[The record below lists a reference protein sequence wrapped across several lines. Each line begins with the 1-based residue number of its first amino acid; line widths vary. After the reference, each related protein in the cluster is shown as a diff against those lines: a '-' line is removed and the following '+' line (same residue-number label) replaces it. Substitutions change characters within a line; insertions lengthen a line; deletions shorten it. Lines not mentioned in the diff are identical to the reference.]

1 MADKKGRNTMNLNN
15 GISSLARASARRPW
29 VTIGLWLASLAV
41 SIGLIVTL
49 LGSVLVTE
57 VEVMDNPESRQA
69 DTLITD
75 RLAQP
80 IDPEAESTDDEMII
94 VRSAT
99 YTVDSAAYRA
109 GVEKLFADLTALGD
123 GVIKGGVNYYMTQD
137 ESLVSADRHSMM
149 IPLLMPENGSDYVD
163 QVYAVGDAFAAANV
177 DFEIFYTGTA
187 SFDADTTK
195 LAEETMSK
203 GETIGI
209 LVALVVLA
217 VVFGALVAAT
227 LPIALGIVAIVAAL
241 GLTSLVGQA
250 MDLSFFVTNMV
261 TMMGLAVGIDYSL
274 FIVSRY
280 REERRKGLDKV
291 EAIAVTSRTA
301 NKAIFFSG
309 ITVVLA
315 LVGLLVFPLSIF
327 KSMGIGS
334 ILVVVTA
341 IVASMT
347 LLPAIISL
355 LGDRINKVHV
365 PFSARADRK
374 ESEAVT
380 GFWAGMVKVVTHKPI
395 ISMVIVAG
403 ILVAAMA
410 PYFDKNTG
418 MSGISGLPDDL
429 RAKAGFMVLVEEF
442 HIGMDAPAIIAVD
455 GDIDAAATQAAIAR
469 LLEDIESNSAFSGA
483 SVVPYADKDLAI
495 IYAALA
501 GDPQSLDSM
510 NAVAALRTDYIP
522 AAFAGAPA
530 RAMVTGATAGTL
542 DFNATTDQYTPIIF
556 AFVLALSFVILT
568 VAFRSVVIPATAI
581 LMNLLSVGAAY
592 GLLVLVFQQGVGA
605 SLFGFIQVEV
615 IESWLPLM
623 LFALLFG
630 LSMDY
635 QVFLLSRIRERYLK
649 TGNTADAVAFGLSST
664 GKLITGAALIM
675 VAVFGGFALGD
686 MVMFQQMGFGLAVA
700 VLVDATLVR
709 CVLVPATMTLLG
721 KANWYLP
728 KWLNWLPNIS
738 LGETDETPAAS
749 AYHAPH
755 RLPVLPGFGPVPSP
769 ALVRIDDQVIDNR

>member
-1 MADKKGRNTMNLNN
+1 MNLNN
-15 GISSLARASARRPW
+15 GISNLARASARRPW

-41 SIGLIVTL
+41 AAGLIVTL
-49 LGSVLVTE
+49 LGNALVTE

-69 DTLITD
+69 DTLIND

-80 IDPEAESTDDEMII
+80 TPPEEESTDDEMII
-94 VRSAT
+94 IRSET
-99 YTVDSAAYRA
+99 LTVDSPVYRNA
-109 GVEKLFADLTALGD
+109 VQNLFRDILALGD
-123 GVIKGGVNYYMTQD
+123 NVVKGGVNYFLTGD
-137 ESLVSADRHSMM
+137 ELLVSADRHTTMV
-149 IPLLMPENGSDYVD
+149 PLVMVDDAAEVVD
-163 QVYAVGDAFAAANV
+163 QVYAVGDDFAAKNG

-187 SFDADTTK
+187 SFDADTMK
-195 LAEETMSK
+195 LAEDTMSK

-209 LVALVVLA
+209 MVALVVLA
-217 VVFGALVAAT
+217 VVFGALVAAL
-227 LPIALGIVAIVAAL
+227 LPIALGVVAIVAAL
-241 GLTSLVGQA
+241 GLVSLVGQA
-250 MDLSFFVTNMV
+250 MDLSFFITNMV

-280 REERRKGLDKV
+280 SEERKKGLDKV

-309 ITVVLA
+309 MTVVLA

-327 KSMGIGS
+327 KSMGLGS

-355 LGDRINKVHV
+355 LGDRVNKVRM
-365 PFSARADRK
+365 PFTNRADKK
-374 ESEAVT
+374 EGTVT
-380 GFWAGMVKVVTHKPI
+380 GFWAGLIKVVTHKPA

-403 ILVAAMA
+403 LLIAAFT
-410 PYFDKNTG
+410 PYFDKHSG
-418 MSGISGLPDDL
+418 FSGISGLPDDL
-429 RAKAGFMVLVEEF
+429 RAKAGFMVLQETF
-442 HIGMDAPAIIAVD
+442 HIGMDDPAVIAVD
-455 GDIDAAATQAAIAR
+455 GDIDASATQTTIAR
-469 LLEDIESNSAFSGA
+469 LLA
-483 SVVPYADKDLAI
+483 SIANDDTFASTNVVSYPDKDLAI
-495 IYAALA
+495 IYANLS
-501 GDPQSLDSM
+501 GDPMSLDSM
-510 NAVAALRTDYIP
+510 DAITALRTDYIP
-522 AAFAGAPA
+522 VAFAGAPA
-530 RAMVTGATAGTL
+530 RALVTGGTAGIM
-542 DFNATTDQYTPIIF
+542 DFAQTTDDYTPFIF
-556 AFVLALSFVILT
+556 AFVLTLAFIILM

-592 GLLVLVFQQGVGA
+592 GLLVLVFQKGVG
-605 SLFGFIQVEV
+605 SELFGFIQVDV
-615 IESWLPLM
+615 IETWLPLM
-623 LFALLFG
+623 LFSLLFG

-635 QVFLLSRIRERYLK
+635 QVFLLSRIRERYLQ

-700 VLVDATLVR
+700 VVVDATLVR
-709 CVLVPATMTLLG
+709 CILVPATMTVLG

-738 LGETDETPAAS
+738 LGETSGEPTAFVKQPAKKLIPA
-749 AYHAPH
+749 
-755 RLPVLPGFGPVPSP
+755 LPGFGPMPAP
-769 ALVRIDDQVIDNR
+769 ALVRVEEPEIEEPRY